1 MWFDENCQMTL
12 EFKLVLRVVRVTK
25 VVRVAR
31 LTRVVRVAR
40 AVRVMLST
48 ACIVTLSLCE
58 FACEATT
65 VRQAFNSNTPANKGE
80 IACQIKS

>member
-1 MWFDENCQMTL
+1 MTL
-12 EFKLVLRVVRVTK
+12 R
-25 VVRVAR
+25 
-31 LTRVVRVAR
+31 
-40 AVRVMLST
+40 T